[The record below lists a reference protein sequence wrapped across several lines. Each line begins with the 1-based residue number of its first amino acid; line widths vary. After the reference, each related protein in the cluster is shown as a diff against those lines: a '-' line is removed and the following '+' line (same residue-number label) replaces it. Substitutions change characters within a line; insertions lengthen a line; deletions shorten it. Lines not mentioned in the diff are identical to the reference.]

1 MRSLNKIVLLGD
13 AGTGKTALLAQWAD
27 GAICNTQAPTI
38 GAAYKM
44 VPFQSNDGEIYN
56 LHIWD
61 TAGQE
66 TYRSTSPIYCRDS
79 KAAMIV
85 FDLTSPSSFNNI
97 GVWIEILQNEGD
109 IPFVIV
115 GNKND
120 LVRQRK
126 VAKDEAHA
134 AATKLGVEYFET
146 SATTGDMV
154 REAFLEVAKLAIG
167 SEQKQFM
174 TTSVDVRNGDNDG
187 SSCC

>member
-1 MRSLNKIVLLGD
+1 MRSLNKIVILGD
-13 AGTGKTALLAQWAD
+13 AGTGKTALLSQWSD
-27 GAICNTQAPTI
+27 GAVSNTQAPTI

-44 VPFQSNDGEIYN
+44 MPFKSTDGETYN

-79 KAAMIV
+79 RAAMIV

-97 GVWIEILQNEGD
+97 AVWIEILQNEGD

-120 LVRQRK
+120 LTRQRK
-126 VAKDEAHA
+126 VQRDEAQA
-134 AATKLGVEYFET
+134 AAVNLGVEYFET

-154 REAFLEVAKLAIG
+154 KEAFLEVAKLAVG
-167 SEQKQFM
+167 SLQKEFM
-174 TTSVDVRNGDNDG
+174 TTGIDVKNSDNK

>member
-13 AGTGKTALLAQWAD
+13 AGTGKTALLARWVD
-27 GAICNTQAPTI
+27 GAMSNTQAPTI

-44 VPFQSNDGEIYN
+44 VPFRSSDGEIYN

-79 KAAMIV
+79 KAAMII
-85 FDLTSPSSFNNI
+85 FDLTARTSFSN
-97 GVWIEILQNEGD
+97 VRLWIDILRNEGD
-109 IPFVIV
+109 IPFLLI

-126 VAKDEAHA
+126 VQKDEALLLA
-134 AATKLGVEYFET
+134 QELGVSYFET
-146 SATTGDMV
+146 SAASGDMV
-154 REAFLEVAKLAIG
+154 KEAFLEVAKITVESSTGQKFTTYGVDLE
-167 SEQKQFM
+167 EQSQ
-174 TTSVDVRNGDNDG
+174 
-187 SSCC
+187 SCC